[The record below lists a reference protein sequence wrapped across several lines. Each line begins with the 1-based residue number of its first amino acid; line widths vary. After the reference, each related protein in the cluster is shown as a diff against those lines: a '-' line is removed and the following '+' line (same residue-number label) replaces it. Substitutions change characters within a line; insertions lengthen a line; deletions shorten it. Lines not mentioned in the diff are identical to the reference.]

1 MILENAVVCK
11 IGDGVGGSDSSENQM
26 SGTYTIQEC
35 INAVKEQHPTAN
47 GASMKN
53 PCPNKC
59 ACWAEFKM
67 QKWDGYYSDY
77 QSCLFSG
84 KYLSI
89 QFNLYQTELLFR
101 YVFHDLT

>member
-1 MILENAVVCK
+1 MLLENAVVCK
-11 IGDGVGGSDSSENQM
+11 IGDGEGSDNSEIQM

-47 GASMKN
+47 GATMSKT
-53 PCPNKC
+53 CPNKC
-59 ACWAEFKM
+59 NCWAEFKM
-67 QKWDGYYSDY
+67 QEWVGSGY

-89 QFNLYQTELLFR
+89 LYK
-101 YVFHDLT
+101 